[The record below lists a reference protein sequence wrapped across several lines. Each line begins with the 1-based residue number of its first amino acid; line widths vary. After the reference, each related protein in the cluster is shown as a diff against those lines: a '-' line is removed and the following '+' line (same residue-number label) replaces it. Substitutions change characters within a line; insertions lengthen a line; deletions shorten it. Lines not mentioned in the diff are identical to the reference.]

1 MSGVHPVAQV
11 AKVAI
16 LTLAV
21 FMALD
26 QLGIARN
33 IVTTAFTVILGA
45 AALAAGLAFG
55 LGNRELAGEYMR
67 RWVDRAE
74 KTRRDLARSPARPA
88 ARVSAAGTASRSI
101 PIEDTPS

>member
-1 MSGVHPVAQV
+1 
-11 AKVAI
+11 
-16 LTLAV
+16 
-21 FMALD
+21 MALD

-33 IVTTAFTVILGA
+33 IVTTAFTLILGA

-74 KTRRDLARSPARPA
+74 TARRDLGRSPARPA
-88 ARVSAAGTASRSI
+88 ARVTAAGTTSRSI